1 MNISVI
7 IKSITIQTLYLNSMW
22 YPPQSSIGG
31 FINQTIFIVLS
42 ALTAFNFFMAAIVGP
57 GWIPY
62 GWKPNVREPLKCDN
76 STSWL
81 IVLFHS
87 FRKISM

>member
-1 MNISVI
+1 
-7 IKSITIQTLYLNSMW
+7 MW

-62 GWKPNVREPLKCDN
+62 GWKPKVSEPTEPCDN
-76 STSWL
+76 STSCL
-81 IVLFHS
+81 IVFVFHS
-87 FRKISM
+87 FVERKAC

>member
-1 MNISVI
+1 
-7 IKSITIQTLYLNSMW
+7 MW

-31 FINQTIFIVLS
+31 FINQTVFIVLS

-62 GWKPNVREPLKCDN
+62 GWKPKVSKYQ
-76 STSWL
+76 
-81 IVLFHS
+81 
-87 FRKISM
+87 

>member
-1 MNISVI
+1 MDANHKNNSSGLKNLKRFYHIGPITTIII

-62 GWKPNVREPLKCDN
+62 GWKP
-76 STSWL
+76 
-81 IVLFHS
+81 I
-87 FRKISM
+87 